1 MYIGCAYQE
10 LVAASPLYLHND
22 SKRQRSVVT
31 LVLLM
36 WKLMMWLKQQTNDAL
51 AERFLEAVTAFNLFI
66 FPSGGIRR
74 AGRWE
79 GRKGDFELSSESRQN
94 IAMSTRPELKLEFS

>member
-1 MYIGCAYQE
+1 
-10 LVAASPLYLHND
+10 
-22 SKRQRSVVT
+22 
-31 LVLLM
+31 
-36 WKLMMWLKQQTNDAL
+36 MMWLKHQTNDAR

-79 GRKGDFELSSESRQN
+79 GRKGDFELFSESKQN
-94 IAMSTRPELKLEFS
+94 VAMSTRPELNLELS